1 MFTTGEHSMRGRWL
15 GLYLYDPLYEC
26 SAILYGLTGG
36 DLWMDRVIIVKTFHL
51 YIVKEEEVNSS

>member
-36 DLWMDRVIIVKTFHL
+36 DFQRRLTICGWIG
-51 YIVKEEEVNSS
+51 S